1 MKKGK
6 EKLKSFLKAKN
17 SKLKAKTIMSFSKK
31 SHRECY
37 NGHRKIKDKRNDENL

>member
-6 EKLKSFLKAKN
+6 GRLKSFLKGRN
-17 SKLKAKTIMSFSKK
+17 NKLKAKLSTFSKK

-37 NGHRKIKDKRNDENL
+37 NGHRKIKEKRNDNEN